1 MERSV
6 WTPQGLGPVKVQM
19 SALQLRPTPTPRWS
33 PHLSLRLEDKLQ
45 ELVVLFPTLSSRPNI
60 RRNETRPL
68 SPLG

>member
-1 MERSV
+1 M
-6 WTPQGLGPVKVQM
+6 WTPKGLGPVNVQM
-19 SALQLRPTPTPRWS
+19 SALQLRPPPTPRW
-33 PHLSLRLEDKLQ
+33 SLRLEDKLQ

>member
-6 WTPQGLGPVKVQM
+6 WTPKGLGPVNVQM
-19 SALQLRPTPTPRWS
+19 SALQLHPTPTPRWS